1 MKTMGVY
8 GLART
13 SFTIIIC
20 GMIVLWGISAFG
32 QEWTTE
38 QKEVLKAMEA
48 DIEFFKK
55 GDYEGL
61 SALRHEDAIIWWSD
75 QAKPFD
81 KKSVMSEYKNW
92 FDYDKP
98 TKYEFKPLAVQIFS
112 NVANVFYTYKFSGA
126 LSSESGRSMETFIK
140 QDGKWLKISSFEA
153 SCTKLPPCQ

>member
-8 GLART
+8 GLARAL
-13 SFTIIIC
+13 FTIIIC
-20 GMIVLWGISAFG
+20 SMIVLCGVSAFG
-32 QEWTTE
+32 QEWTAE
-38 QKEVLKAMEA
+38 QKEVLKTLEA
-48 DIEFFKK
+48 DINLLKK
-55 GDYEGL
+55 GDHEGL

-75 QAKPFD
+75 QDRPFD
-81 KKSVMSEYKNW
+81 KNTVMTEYKNW

-98 TKYEFKPLAVQIFS
+98 TKYEFKPLVVQIFG

-126 LSSESGRSMETFIK
+126 STSDSGRSMETFIK

>member
-55 GDYEGL
+55 GDYEVIKLSRLTKNRLCQSTKIGL
-61 SALRHEDAIIWWSD
+61 ITTSQLNMSSNPLLCRFLAMWPMCSIHTNLVVLFHLKVAEAWRHS
-75 QAKPFD
+75 
-81 KKSVMSEYKNW
+81 
-92 FDYDKP
+92 
-98 TKYEFKPLAVQIFS
+98 
-112 NVANVFYTYKFSGA
+112 
-126 LSSESGRSMETFIK
+126 
-140 QDGKWLKISSFEA
+140 
-153 SCTKLPPCQ
+153 